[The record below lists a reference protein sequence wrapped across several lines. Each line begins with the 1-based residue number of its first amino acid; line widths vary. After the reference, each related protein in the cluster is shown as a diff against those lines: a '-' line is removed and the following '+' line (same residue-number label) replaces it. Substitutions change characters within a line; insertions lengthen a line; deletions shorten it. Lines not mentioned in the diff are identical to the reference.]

1 MIETIRISD
10 LTVLRALP
18 ARATRPPVLL
28 VHGYFADATVFNEWL
43 TFFAERG
50 VPAYAVHLRGRAD
63 SRTGTHLG
71 HVSIQE
77 FVEDAARV
85 ARDLDRP
92 VVIGHSMGGLIAQRL
107 AERGEVSAAVLIAPA
122 PPRGITVMSA
132 QLARKQLKYLPAILR
147 SRVVHPAREDLRE
160 LVLNRVPSEQQQM
173 VLDAFVPDSGRAA
186 REMSITGVPVDVRR
200 VTCPVFVIVAGDDRF
215 VPRAIGE
222 RIANRYGAAVQVFEG
237 RGHMIVIEPGWQDVA
252 SVVDRW
258 IRERTEG
265 PTSARSGRADA

>member
-18 ARATRPPVLL
+18 AHATRPPVLF

-71 HVSIQE
+71 RVSIQD

-85 ARDLDRP
+85 ARDLDNP
-92 VVIGHSMGGLIAQRL
+92 AVVGHSMGGLIAQRL
-107 AERGEVSAAVLIAPA
+107 AERGEVRAAVLVTAA

-147 SRVVHPAREDLRE
+147 SRVVYPAREDLRE
-160 LVLNRVPSEQQQM
+160 LVLNRVPAALQDV

-186 REMSITGVPVDVRR
+186 RDMSIMGVPVDVGR
-200 VTCPVFVIVAGDDRF
+200 VKCPLLVIVAGDDHF
-215 VPRAIGE
+215 IPRAIGE
-222 RIANRYGAAVQVFEG
+222 RIAKRYGAPVQVFEE
-237 RGHMIVIEPGWQDVA
+237 RGHMIVIEPGWEDVA
-252 SVVDRW
+252 DVADRW
-258 IRERTEG
+258 IREQ
-265 PTSARSGRADA
+265 A

>member
-1 MIETIRISD
+1 MIETIRVSD

-18 ARATRPPVLL
+18 THVTRPPVLF

-43 TFFAERG
+43 TFFAKRG

-71 HVSIQE
+71 RASIQD

-92 VVIGHSMGGLIAQRL
+92 AVVGHSMGGLIAQRL
-107 AERGEVSAAVLIAPA
+107 AERGEVKAAVLITPA

-132 QLARKQLKYLPAILR
+132 QLARKQLKYLPAIVR
-147 SRVVHPAREDLRE
+147 SRAVRPAREDLRE
-160 LVLNRVPSEQQQM
+160 LVLNRVPPALQEV

-186 REMSITGVPVDVRR
+186 RDMSIMGVPVDVER
-200 VTCPVFVIVAGDDRF
+200 VRCPLLVIVAADDRF
-215 VPRAIGE
+215 IPRAIGE
-222 RIANRYGAAVQVFEG
+222 RIAKRYGASLEVFEG
-237 RGHMIVIEPGWQDVA
+237 HGHMIVIEPGWQDVA
-252 SVVDRW
+252 DVADRW
-258 IRERTEG
+258 IRQHT
-265 PTSARSGRADA
+265 